1 MNIHDF
7 NDLYTRD
14 PEKLGLDAA
23 KAFHPIKCTRLPPP
37 TSPSHALTCFILTY
51 KYPTLYM
58 DL

>member
-14 PEKLGLDAA
+14 TEKLGPDAA
-23 KAFHPIKCTRLPPP
+23 KAFYLIKCTRLPLP
-37 TSPSHALTCFILTY
+37 TSPSHPLTCVILTY
-51 KYPTLYM
+51 KYPTLYK